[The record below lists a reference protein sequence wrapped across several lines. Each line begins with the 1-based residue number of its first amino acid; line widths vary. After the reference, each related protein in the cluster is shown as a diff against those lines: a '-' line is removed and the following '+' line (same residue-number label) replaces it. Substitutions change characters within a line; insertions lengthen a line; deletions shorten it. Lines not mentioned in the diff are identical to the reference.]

1 MTSKERDIIKQAAA
15 IIAREVLTQKVIIR
29 GFGTFK
35 QAHKK
40 ARICRNPQKPGETID
55 VPAKDYIKFTAAN

>member
-15 IIAREVLTQKVIIR
+15 IITREVLTQKVIIR

-35 QAHKK
+35 WAHKN
-40 ARICRNPQKPGETID
+40 ARVCRNPQKEGETID
-55 VPAKDYIKFTAAN
+55 VPAKDFLKFTAAS